1 MVYLNRIEIAGNLVA
16 DPELRYTPSGAA
28 VTTFKVAVQH
38 NYKDG
43 VGEQK
48 QEVGFFSVVAWK
60 RCAELCK
67 EFLKKGSNALVIG
80 RISNRSWDGQ
90 DGQKHFR
97 TEIIASQVIFLDRKL
112 ENKVVA
118 ETEET
123 SGDTE
128 PQDILF

>member
-16 DPELRYTPSGAA
+16 DPELRYTPGGAA

-90 DGQKHFR
+90 DGQKHYR
-97 TEIIASQVIFLDRKL
+97 DEVIASQVIFLDRKQGNGHG
-112 ENKVVA
+112 EQSQ
-118 ETEET
+118 EP
-123 SGDTE
+123 E
-128 PQDILF
+128 PQDIPF